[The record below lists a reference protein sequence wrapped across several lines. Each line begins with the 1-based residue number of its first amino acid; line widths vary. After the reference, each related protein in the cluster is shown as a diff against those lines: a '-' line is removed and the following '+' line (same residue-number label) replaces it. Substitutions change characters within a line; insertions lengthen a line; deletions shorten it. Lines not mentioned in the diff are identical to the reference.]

1 MNYEQQLIDGI
12 TKVLVQLNYLS
23 TEDARALHEAFD
35 KSEVERFE
43 EFLLDEDVVNKEDL
57 LKCLQIYY
65 QLPAI
70 DVVGILFEHNLVI
83 KFPTEVMLNAGFIPY
98 QRDGDIVQIIS
109 ARPQDADLQEIISNY
124 VSYESVFMV
133 GIYRDICDAV
143 KEFHDEAL
151 TTIEEDE
158 DEEEDDLRDA
168 AEEII
173 EGED

>member
-1 MNYEQQLIDGI
+1 MDYEQQLIDGI

-23 TEDARALHEAFD
+23 TEDAHALHEAF
-35 KSEVERFE
+35 KRSEVERFE

-65 QLPAI
+65 KLPAI
-70 DVVGILFEHNLVI
+70 DVVGILFEHNLIV
-83 KFPTEVMLNAGFIPY
+83 KFPTEIMLNAGFIPY
-98 QRDGDIVQIIS
+98 QRDGDILQVIA
-109 ARPQDADLQEIISNY
+109 ARPQDAELPEIISEY

-143 KEFHDEAL
+143 KEFHDQAL

-158 DEEEDDLRDA
+158 QEEDELREAAEEVVEEED
-168 AEEII
+168 
-173 EGED
+173 